1 MARPRAKTLKAWVMF
16 TWLYIDVETTYYFN
30 KNMNTDVDYKINQPG
45 EKNKLALNN
54 DDVVAVGI
62 VCQL

>member
-1 MARPRAKTLKAWVMF
+1 M
-16 TWLYIDVETTYYFN
+16 ETTYYFN